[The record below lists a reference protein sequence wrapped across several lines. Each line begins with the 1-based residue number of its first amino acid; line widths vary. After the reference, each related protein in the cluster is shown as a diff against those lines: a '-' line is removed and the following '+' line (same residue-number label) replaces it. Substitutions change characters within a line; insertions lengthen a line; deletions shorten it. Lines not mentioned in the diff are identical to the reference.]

1 MPDPDSDSTG
11 DPRSDH
17 ELVRLFLE
25 TRGETEFRAL
35 YRRHTPPLYRMAYR
49 LAGPGL
55 AEDVLQ
61 ETWCRA
67 ARKLGGFE
75 WRSALLTWLT
85 AILIR
90 CCRETWRNSG
100 QVLTLPV
107 DIELQ
112 EPEVEGATEDG
123 LDLERALE
131 SLPPGYREVLVLHDV
146 EGFTHEEI
154 ARALNVVPGSSKSQ
168 LARARRALRQRLE
181 SGTAPPINEESGR

>member
-1 MPDPDSDSTG
+1 MPDPDSDSTA
-11 DPRSDH
+11 DPRSDR
-17 ELVRLFLE
+17 ELVRLFLA
-25 TRGETEFRAL
+25 TRGEIEFRAL
-35 YRRHTPPLYRMAYR
+35 YRRHMPPLYRMAYR

-90 CCRETWRNSG
+90 CCRETWRDSG
-100 QVLTLPV
+100 QVVALSG
-107 DIELQ
+107 DIESH
-112 EPEVEGATEDG
+112 EPEVEAAADDG

-146 EGFTHEEI
+146 EGLTHEEI
-154 ARALNVVPGSSKSQ
+154 ARALNVVPGTSKSQ
-168 LARARRALRQRLE
+168 LARARRALRQRLK
-181 SGTAPPINEESGR
+181 SGAVPPINQESAR

>member
-1 MPDPDSDSTG
+1 MPDHSDSTA
-11 DPRSDH
+11 DPRTDR

-25 TRGETEFRAL
+25 TRGEIEFRAL

-55 AEDVLQ
+55 ADDVLQ

-67 ARKLGGFE
+67 ARNLGSFE
-75 WRSALLTWLT
+75 WRSALRTWLT
-85 AILIR
+85 GILIR
-90 CCRETWRNSG
+90 CCRQTWRDNG
-100 QVLTLPV
+100 QVVTLPV
-107 DIELQ
+107 GMEMH
-112 EPEVEGATEDG
+112 EPEVEAPSGTE

-146 EGFTHEEI
+146 EGLTHEEI
-154 ARALNVVPGSSKSQ
+154 ARALNVVPGTSKSQ

-181 SGTAPPINEESGR
+181 SGTVSPIDKESAR